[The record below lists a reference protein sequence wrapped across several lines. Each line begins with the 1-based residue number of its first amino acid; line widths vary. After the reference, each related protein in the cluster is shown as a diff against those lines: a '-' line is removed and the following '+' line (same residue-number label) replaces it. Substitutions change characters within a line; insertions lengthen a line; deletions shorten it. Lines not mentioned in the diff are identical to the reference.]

1 MLPLQGLS
9 TDTQEVGAFPF
20 SFLPAGQVRQKAGL
34 CAALQLAQLGS
45 HTVKTVNIIGIEI
58 YEDD

>member
-9 TDTQEVGAFPF
+9 SETQEVEAFPL
-20 SFLPAGQVRQKAGL
+20 SLLPVGQVRQKAGL

-45 HTVKTVNIIGIEI
+45 HTVKITKIMGVNFRG
-58 YEDD
+58 